1 MGGKR
6 IESHNIPTTTTC
18 IVGDHTISLKDAE
31 IHYSLAIMFQVYI
44 SSSEEERKCSKD
56 YSCCSHHWGMW
67 KEWDSPTEEAGR
79 RKQQH
84 AYNATNHEHI
94 PMC

>member
-1 MGGKR
+1 ML
-6 IESHNIPTTTTC
+6 
-18 IVGDHTISLKDAE
+18 HTISFKDAE
-31 IHYSLAIMFQVYI
+31 IHYSLAITFQVFPVVQRRENTTI
-44 SSSEEERKCSKD
+44 CSKD
-56 YSCCSHHWGMW
+56 YSYCSHHWGMW